1 MCIHGR
7 HYLAGFRENS
17 GMYLLRSAAS
27 GLMTEG
33 AHLSRKHNITRAN
46 KNTSAQIAARCPLN
60 PYLGF
65 SHEWL
70 DKRFFCPF
78 RTR

>member
-7 HYLAGFRENS
+7 HYLAWFRENS

-46 KNTSAQIAARCPLN
+46 KNTLPKSQPVVFLN

-65 SHEWL
+65 YTSG
-70 DKRFFCPF
+70 
-78 RTR
+78 